1 MAVIDQ
7 PGYVA
12 RIVHQTPGRLR
23 LRLPRELVNGRGA
36 ERLHEALAGLAGVQH
51 VRLTPQASSLLVQY
65 DPARVAPEALA
76 ATLQRAGV
84 HLAPATAPAPSAA
97 EPTALG
103 QLIDRLAGQLNE
115 RVDRATGHLLDLR
128 TLLPVG
134 LGALALREVLA
145 GRVQAA
151 PWYVLL
157 WWSFDAYLKLRRR
170 APNASPPPADPL

>member
-12 RIVHQTPGRLR
+12 RVVHQTPGRLR

-76 ATLQRAGV
+76 AALQRAGI
-84 HLAPATAPAPSAA
+84 HLAPATTAPPPD

-115 RVDRATGHLLDLR
+115 RVDRATGHVLDLR

-170 APNASPPPADPL
+170 APDASPPPADQL